1 MIGDKTKRNG
11 RNGPKFRVWLN
22 LTVLLTVALHGGVT
36 PDPVKAVAFQTAAS
50 VGIGGARV
58 SPTTIAAQSSSS
70 NFRVSIATGT
80 SVEGHLR
87 QIDANPNERYKREAT
102 PCA

>member
-1 MIGDKTKRNG
+1 MI
-11 RNGPKFRVWLN
+11 RVWSAF
-22 LTVLLTVALHGGVT
+22 LLLLIVALSSGVVT
-36 PDPVKAVAFQTAAS
+36 LEPVKVLAFQSATSVRIGTAEF
-50 VGIGGARV
+50 

-70 NFRVSIATGT
+70 NFTVSIATGT
-80 SVEGHLR
+80 SVVGHLR